1 MVRIGDHAIIGD
13 GRAAAL
19 VTRAGVIDWLCWPRF
34 DSPSIFASLLDDAA
48 GHWTV
53 APTSPFR
60 TERRYVAD
68 TNVLE
73 TSFVTAS
80 GSFTLTDFM
89 PVASEE
95 ERRRLLGPDHE
106 ILRCVSCERGE
117 VEIETVFEPR
127 PDYGRERPRL
137 RDAGRLGVRAE
148 TRAGLLTLR
157 ADLPL
162 AIDEAGR
169 ATARAV
175 LRAGETRHLSL
186 GFADEWPAILPP
198 LGAPS
203 RDALERTVRWWRSW
217 VGRVRY
223 GGPERGAVVRS
234 ALALKLL
241 VYAPSGAVVAAATT
255 SLPERV
261 GGDLNW
267 DYRFCWL
274 RDAALTVRA
283 LFGLGFRDE
292 GDAFVSWLLHSTR
305 LTQPELRVLYDVHGN
320 APARERTLDHLAGY
334 RGSRP
339 VRIGNGAMDQLQL
352 DVYGEVIDAVAHFVR
367 SGGTLD
373 RETQRMLC
381 ALGDQVCRSWQR
393 PDEGIWEPR
402 SGRGHNTHSRVLCWT
417 ALERLLDLHAK
428 GHICRA
434 PVELFERNRAAIR
447 RDVEEH
453 AWNARLGSYTSRLGG
468 EELDAAL
475 LLLPWYGFEDARSE
489 RMRATYAR
497 IRERLGARDGL
508 LHRYRTVDSPG
519 EGAFGICSFWGAEV
533 LALGTGSAR
542 EARETFE
549 TLCRFANDL
558 GLFAEEIDPDT
569 GEALGNFPQAFTH
582 VGLINAALSLEQRLR
597 GEEPLP
603 RSVRPRGELEEAEA

>member
-1 MVRIGDHAIIGD
+1 MSRI
-13 GRAAAL
+13 R
-19 VTRAGVIDWLCWPRF
+19 
-34 DSPSIFASLLDDAA
+34 
-48 GHWTV
+48 
-53 APTSPFR
+53 
-60 TERRYVAD
+60 
-68 TNVLE
+68 NVLE

-106 ILRCVSCERGE
+106 ILRFVSCERGE

-169 ATARAV
+169 ATGRAV

-292 GDAFVSWLLHSTR
+292 ARRVR
-305 LTQPELRVLYDVHGN
+305 EL
-320 APARERTLDHLAGY
+320 APPLDTAHPARAAGPLRRARERARARAHA
-334 RGSRP
+334 RP
-339 VRIGNGAMDQLQL
+339 
-352 DVYGEVIDAVAHFVR
+352 
-367 SGGTLD
+367 
-373 RETQRMLC
+373 
-381 ALGDQVCRSWQR
+381 
-393 PDEGIWEPR
+393 PR
-402 SGRGHNTHSRVLCWT
+402 R
-417 ALERLLDLHAK
+417 
-428 GHICRA
+428 
-434 PVELFERNRAAIR
+434 
-447 RDVEEH
+447 
-453 AWNARLGSYTSRLGG
+453 
-468 EELDAAL
+468 
-475 LLLPWYGFEDARSE
+475 LPWV
-489 RMRATYAR
+489 TT
-497 IRERLGARDGL
+497 GADR
-508 LHRYRTVDSPG
+508 
-519 EGAFGICSFWGAEV
+519 
-533 LALGTGSAR
+533 
-542 EARETFE
+542 
-549 TLCRFANDL
+549 
-558 GLFAEEIDPDT
+558 
-569 GEALGNFPQAFTH
+569 
-582 VGLINAALSLEQRLR
+582 
-597 GEEPLP
+597 
-603 RSVRPRGELEEAEA
+603 